1 MPRDRPLS
9 ERGSAMADREIETDV
24 LVVGAGPTGLM
35 LANWLTKLG
44 VRTTIVDAKSGP
56 TRESRALVVQ
66 ARSMEVYDQLGVVD
80 QVLAQGAQA
89 RWLAP
94 GFESKAFGR
103 IPSGALGEGLTPYP
117 RIYVLEQ
124 SKNEQILLESL
135 RASGGDVRWE
145 HRLTSLAD
153 SVVAR
158 LTSPTGD
165 VTVRARYCVGAD
177 GSSSVVRTLRNI
189 PFEGIT
195 NAQTFFV
202 TDAIGVRG
210 LVPDAV
216 NVRPGERDFLLAF
229 PMGPNEHYRLIGVVR
244 DADQDGE
251 LTEDDTSERA
261 RRVFSVT
268 YASSSWFSTY
278 RIHHRVAAVFR
289 DGPFLLAGDAAH
301 VHSPVGAQGMN
312 TGLQDAH

>member
-24 LVVGAGPTGLM
+24 LVGAGPTGLM

-103 IPSGALGEGLTPYP
+103 IPIGALGEGLTPYP

-124 SKNEQILLESL
+124 S
-135 RASGGDVRWE
+135 
-145 HRLTSLAD
+145 
-153 SVVAR
+153 
-158 LTSPTGD
+158 
-165 VTVRARYCVGAD
+165 
-177 GSSSVVRTLRNI
+177 
-189 PFEGIT
+189 
-195 NAQTFFV
+195 
-202 TDAIGVRG
+202 
-210 LVPDAV
+210 
-216 NVRPGERDFLLAF
+216 
-229 PMGPNEHYRLIGVVR
+229 
-244 DADQDGE
+244 
-251 LTEDDTSERA
+251 
-261 RRVFSVT
+261 
-268 YASSSWFSTY
+268 
-278 RIHHRVAAVFR
+278 
-289 DGPFLLAGDAAH
+289 
-301 VHSPVGAQGMN
+301 
-312 TGLQDAH
+312 